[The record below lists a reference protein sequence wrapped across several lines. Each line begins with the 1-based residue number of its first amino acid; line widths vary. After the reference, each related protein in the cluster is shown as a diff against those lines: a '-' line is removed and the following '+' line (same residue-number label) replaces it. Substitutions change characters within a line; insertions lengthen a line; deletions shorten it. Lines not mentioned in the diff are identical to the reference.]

1 MTTVCFLT
9 PAGLTEPGR
18 EEQDVECWIG
28 VVTEVD
34 RRVVRV
40 AGRLGVAHVPELLTA
55 CSGDGALELNLTDLA
70 SADNAG
76 VEALQRIRRK
86 GATLVGTPGYLQ
98 LKIDSLT
105 ARQD

>member
-1 MTTVCFLT
+1 M
-9 PAGLTEPGR
+9 
-18 EEQDVECWIG
+18 ECWIG
-28 VVTEVD
+28 VITEVD

-40 AGRLGVAHVPELLTA
+40 AGRLGLAHVPELLTA
-55 CSGDGALELNLTDLA
+55 CDGDGALELNLTDLA

-76 VEALQRIRRK
+76 IEALQRVRRK
-86 GATLVGTPGYLQ
+86 GATLVGTPGYIQ

>member
-1 MTTVCFLT
+1 M
-9 PAGLTEPGR
+9 
-18 EEQDVECWIG
+18 ECWIG

-40 AGRLGVAHVPELLTA
+40 AGRLGVAHVPEFLTA
-55 CSGDGALELNLTDLA
+55 CEGSGALELNLTDLA
-70 SADNAG
+70 SADTAG

-86 GATLVGTPGYLQ
+86 GATLVGTPGYIQ
-98 LKIDSLT
+98 MKIDSLS